1 MGIGRNTLIGLAT
14 DLTVFA
20 LGFLVSIV
28 LAYSLGPQGRGV
40 YVILVTTNV
49 LLANVAHLS
58 LWAACSAL
66 LGQNRYRLGEVNTA
80 ALLIAGGMGILC
92 FGAASAVYLVW
103 GAILFPQIT
112 YGQLLITLLLIP
124 STIYQVYWTFI
135 MLGSDHVLTM
145 NKLNL
150 AVNVGNAAG
159 MLLVVGGLHGGIA
172 GFLAVWVVS
181 STANLI
187 AAVVLAARIDPFA
200 WPPSRVVFRDLL
212 TFGLRTH
219 GAHVAH
225 QLFLRF
231 DVYAVSSLVGVSGV
245 GIYTLATSLAEKLWV
260 PFNAIY
266 ASSLGTIMRLPPAE
280 SALLTAK
287 ISRTAL
293 LLMVSLALPFAL
305 VSPWLIPL
313 LYPAAFTPMV
323 LPLILLLIGTPGFAV
338 MSVVNNYILGPM
350 GRPGL
355 LSLISWA
362 QLLVSIP
369 LYLGLILTYGIV
381 GAAVASTLTYW
392 LALAGTLGVFVRA
405 TGLPLR
411 QVLLPTGA
419 DFRDYARVLQAA
431 LLQIRRRAATN
442 G

>member
-20 LGFLVSIV
+20 LGILVSIV
-28 LAYSLGPQGRGV
+28 LARSLGTQGRGV

-66 LGQNRYRLGEVNTA
+66 LAQKRYRLGEVNSA
-80 ALLIAGGMGILC
+80 ALLIAGSMGILC
-92 FGAASAVYLVW
+92 FGAASGVYYIW
-103 GAILFPQIT
+103 GASLFPQIT
-112 YGQLLITLLLIP
+112 YGQLLVTLLLTP

-135 MLGSDHVLTM
+135 MLGSNHVLTM

-150 AVNVGNAAG
+150 AINLGNAAG
-159 MLLVVGGLHGGIA
+159 MLLVVGGLHGGIT
-172 GFLAVWVVS
+172 GFLVVWAVS
-181 STANLI
+181 STANLL
-187 AAVVLAARIDPFA
+187 AAVVVAARIDPLV
-200 WPPSRVVFRDLL
+200 WPSQAVLRDLI

-231 DVYAVSSLVGVSGV
+231 DVYAVSTLIGTKGV

-266 ASSLGTIMRLPPAE
+266 ASSLGTIMELPRTE

-293 LLMVSLALPFAL
+293 LLMLSMAVPFAL
-305 VSPWLIPL
+305 ISPWLIPL
-313 LYPAAFTPMV
+313 LYTTEFTPMV
-323 LPLILLLIGTPGFAV
+323 VPLILLLIGTPGFAV

-369 LYLGLILTYGIV
+369 LYLALILNYGIV
-381 GAAVASTLTYW
+381 GAALASTLTYL
-392 LALAGTLGVFVRA
+392 LAMVGTLSVFVRA

-419 DFRDYARVLQAA
+419 DFRDYVRVLQAA
-431 LLQIRRRAATN
+431 FLQIRRRAATN